1 MKKKFLIHKLVL
13 ALPILIFMA
22 VYMAWFGAVEKA
34 DFAGCTEIHT
44 FLDDKIPFCEYFI
57 IPYLLWFGYVAVGV
71 VYQLFADEKA
81 FKELCGVLMSGMF
94 VFLIVSTMFPNILF
108 LRPEEMPRDNV
119 FCHMVEGL
127 YKTDTPTNVMPS
139 IHVFNTL
146 AVLFSVF
153 RSQGKL
159 AGNLW
164 VRTGCVILS
173 VSIILATMFLK
184 QHSVLDVT
192 GAIIMFTV
200 FQTVFAKIFEP
211 ESSERKALATA

>member
-159 AGNLW
+159 AGNFW